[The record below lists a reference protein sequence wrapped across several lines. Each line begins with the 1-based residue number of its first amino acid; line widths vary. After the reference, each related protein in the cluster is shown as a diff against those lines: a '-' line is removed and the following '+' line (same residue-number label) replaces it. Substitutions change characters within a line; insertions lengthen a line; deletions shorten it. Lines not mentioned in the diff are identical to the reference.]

1 LTIIATALVDTGSR
15 LDDLI
20 YEEFKGTGNMELHL
34 DRGLAER
41 RIWPAINIE
50 RSGTRHEELLQNES
64 TLSKITQI
72 RRIMAAFPSENNEK
86 TWTEKIV
93 DGLKAAQSNQD
104 FLENMQGYLQD
115 QKD

>member
-1 LTIIATALVDTGSR
+1 MTIIATALVDTGSR

-34 DRGLAER
+34 DRALAER

-50 RSGTRHEELLQNES
+50 KSGTRHEELLQNEI

-72 RRIMAAFPSENNEK
+72 RRIMAAFPPDNNSK
-86 TWTEKIV
+86 SWTEKV
-93 DGLKAAQSNQD
+93 VEGLRTSKSNQD
-104 FLENMQGYLQD
+104 FLDNMQSYLQD
-115 QKD
+115 QKV

>member
-1 LTIIATALVDTGSR
+1 MKS
-15 LDDLI
+15 
-20 YEEFKGTGNMELHL
+20 
-34 DRGLAER
+34 
-41 RIWPAINIE
+41 
-50 RSGTRHEELLQNES
+50 LLQNES

-104 FLENMQGYLQD
+104 FLENMQAYLQD
-115 QKD
+115 QKINY

>member
-1 LTIIATALVDTGSR
+1 
-15 LDDLI
+15 
-20 YEEFKGTGNMELHL
+20 MELHL
-34 DRGLAER
+34 DRSLAER

-50 RSGTRHEELLQNES
+50 KSGTRHEELLQNDT

-72 RRIMAAFPSENNEK
+72 RRIMAAFPSENNAK

-93 DGLKAAQSNQD
+93 EGLRASKSNQD
-104 FLENMQGYLQD
+104 FLDNMQGYLQE

>member
-1 LTIIATALVDTGSR
+1 
-15 LDDLI
+15 
-20 YEEFKGTGNMELHL
+20 MELHL

-50 RSGTRHEELLQNES
+50 RSGTRHEELLQNEL
-64 TLSKITQI
+64 TLGKITQI
-72 RRIMAAFPSENNEK
+72 RRIMAAFPSDNNEK

-93 DGLKAAQSNQD
+93 DGLKAAKGNQD
-104 FLENMQGYLQD
+104 FLDNMQAYLQD